1 MLKIN
6 NLNITLDEMELIKRA
21 DLDIAAGELVL
32 IEGENG
38 SGKSSLIKGIFKY
51 PGYII
56 SGGNIMLDDKDITT
70 LEVNEMA
77 SLGFYFGM
85 QHIPEIEGISTL
97 SFLYK
102 AYKNLNPDALSV
114 SDFKNKLVENC
125 KKFDLDVELLT
136 RDLNVGFS
144 GGQKKQA
151 DMMHILALQPK
162 YIFLDEPDSGVD
174 KNAVEKVY
182 AVIEHM
188 RSLGSA
194 VVLVSHSKEVEKLK
208 ADKVYEVKEN
218 ICQIKS

>member
-6 NLNITLDEMELIKRA
+6 NLNITLDELELIKKA
-21 DLDIAAGELVL
+21 DLDIAAGELIL

-38 SGKSSLIKGIFKY
+38 SGKSSLIKGVFKY
-51 PGYII
+51 PGYNIT
-56 SGGNIMLDDKDITT
+56 SGEITLDGKDITNM
-70 LEVNEMA
+70 EVNDMA
-77 SLGFYFGM
+77 KLGFYFGM

-102 AYKNLNPDALSV
+102 AYKNLNPNALSV
-114 SDFKNKLVENC
+114 SEFKNKLIEDC
-125 KKFDLDVELLT
+125 KKFDLDTELLS

-194 VVLVSHSKEVEKLK
+194 VILVSHSKEVEKLK

-218 ICQIKS
+218 ICQIK